1 MNSQYITK
9 ATIDDGV
16 SYQINHPK
24 FSARIT
30 ELGGQL
36 ISFIP
41 TDKAELLWLS
51 DSCPVDGSR
60 PIRGGAPICW
70 PWFGPASG
78 LYAGEPQH
86 GYARTVK
93 WTLEHFEESEHAVE
107 LVLSP
112 NLPKTLAD
120 SLGLS
125 LQMRYVF
132 TDNIEIELITR
143 NTSKTPQKLSQAIHT
158 YFAVDDINDS
168 QIIGLDNVSYI
179 DKLSHDK
186 KTTQNGP
193 VKITEHA
200 DRIYLTAQEKVTL
213 LSSNRKLDIAG
224 VGHDSIVI
232 WNPWQKN
239 AQKMIDF
246 DDDGYT
252 KMVCIEMANTQ
263 PLVLQANDCH
273 SLKHKIIPISL

>member
-36 ISFIP
+36 ISFTP
-41 TDKAELLWLS
+41 QGKADVLWLS
-51 DSCPVDGSR
+51 DSCPLDGSK

-86 GYARTVK
+86 GYARSVNWK
-93 WTLEHFEESEHAVE
+93 LEHFEESEHAVE

-112 NLPKTLAD
+112 QLPKTLAD

-125 LQMRYVF
+125 LKMRYVF
-132 TDNIEIELITR
+132 TDNVEIELITK
-143 NTSKTPQKLSQAIHT
+143 NTSTTPQKLSQAIHT
-158 YFAVDDINDS
+158 YFAVDNIDDS
-168 QIIGLDNVSYI
+168 QIIGLDEISYI
-179 DKLSHDK
+179 DKLSHDR
-186 KTTQNGP
+186 KTKQNGP
-193 VKITEHA
+193 VIINKHT
-200 DRIYLTAQEKVTL
+200 DRIYLTAQDKVSL
-213 LSSNRKLDIAG
+213 LNSNRKLDIVG
-224 VGHDSIVI
+224 EGHDSVVI
-232 WNPWQKN
+232 WNPWQQNAKN
-239 AQKMIDF
+239 MTDF
-246 DDDGYT
+246 DDLGYK
-252 KMVCIEMANTQ
+252 KMVCVEMANTQ
-263 PLVLQANDCH
+263 GLVLEVNSCH
-273 SLKHKIIPISL
+273 SLKQKITLVSL